1 MSGPA
6 VPVPYHWTYGDPG
19 APLLLCLH
27 GIGSC
32 ADAFISQIPVAIR
45 TGRRL
50 AAWDAP
56 GYRHSPDPD
65 PSPGSGGVGFEPAEG
80 PGIDGWADSAAAL
93 IEHLGAERADVL
105 GVSWGGVT
113 ATRLALRHPERIRS
127 LILADSSVGAGT
139 RPENAEAMRSRAS
152 ALTELG
158 TETFARERTPLLVN
172 AAATPELLDEVA
184 RLMIDS
190 VRMPSYQWACNSMAE
205 SDHRDD
211 LAAITAPTLVV
222 VGDDDRVTGPA
233 AAKRLADGIPGAEL
247 ATIEGAG
254 HLANQERPEAFNDVL
269 VRFLASVPVG

>member
-1 MSGPA
+1 MSDPA
-6 VPVPYHWTYGDPG
+6 VPVPYHWTYGDPA

-32 ADAFISQIPVAIR
+32 ADAFVSQIPAAIR
-45 TGRRL
+45 TGRRIV
-50 AAWDAP
+50 AWDAP

-65 PSPGSGGVGFEPAEG
+65 PATAGFDPAEG
-80 PGIDGWADSAAAL
+80 PGIDGWADAAAAL
-93 IEHLGAERADVL
+93 IDHLGADRADVL

-113 ATRLALRHPERIRS
+113 ATRLALRHPGRVRS

-139 RPENAEAMRSRAS
+139 RPENAEAMRSRAG

-158 TETFARERTPLLVN
+158 TETFARERTPLLVH
-172 AAATPELLDEVA
+172 AGATPELLDEVA

-211 LAAITAPTLVV
+211 LATIEAPTLVV
-222 VGDDDRVTGPA
+222 VGDDDRVTGPG

-247 ATIEGAG
+247 ATIEAAG
-254 HLANQERPEAFNDVL
+254 HLANQERPEAFNEVL
-269 VRFLASVPVG
+269 VRFLESVPTG

>member
-1 MSGPA
+1 MTADHP
-6 VPVPYHWTYGDPG
+6 PVPYHWSYGPAD

-32 ADAFISQIPVAIR
+32 ADCFVAQIPVAVG
-45 TGRRL
+45 TGRRIV
-50 AAWDAP
+50 AWDAP

-65 PSPGSGGVGFEPAEG
+65 EE
-80 PGIDGWADSAAAL
+80 PGIDGWADAAADL
-93 IEHLGAERADVL
+93 LDHLGAERADVL

-113 ATRLALRHPERIRS
+113 ATRLALRHPDRIRS

-158 TETFARERTPLLVN
+158 VETFARQRTPLLVDQG
-172 AAATPELLDEVA
+172 ASPELLDEVA

-190 VRMPSYQWACNSMAE
+190 IRMPSYQWACNSMAE

-211 LAAITAPTLVV
+211 LATIDAPTLVI
-222 VGDDDRVTGPA
+222 VGAEDEVTGVRA
-233 AAKRLADGIPGAEL
+233 AQRLAEGIPGAEL
-247 ATIEGAG
+247 AVIEAAG
-254 HLANQERPEAFNDVL
+254 HLANQERPEAFNDLL
-269 VRFLASVPVG
+269 VEFLNGLP